1 MRHGLGQH
9 SDLACMRT
17 AVLDTLSLAAEL
29 MAYAGARIMIFQ
41 KAVRDVGALMG
52 LESSESTGTEREA

>member
-17 AVLDTLSLAAEL
+17 AVLELAAEL

>member
-1 MRHGLGQH
+1 
-9 SDLACMRT
+9 MRT
-17 AVLDTLSLAAEL
+17 AVLDMLSLAAEL
-29 MAYAGARIMIFQ
+29 MAYARARIVIFQ